1 MAPRR
6 PSGQVS
12 TTGVTE
18 LALGG
23 GIGYL
28 SRRHGMTVDS
38 LRACDMVTADGS
50 WVRVS
55 VEENP
60 ELLWGLRGAGHDFA
74 VVSGVQFLA
83 HHLNSRTVTE
93 FIVSPIDPTQE
104 VLTGDIG
111 AS

>member
-6 PSGQVS
+6 PTGQVS
-12 TTGVTE
+12 TTGVTG

-38 LRACDMVTADGS
+38 IRACDMVTADGS
-50 WVRVS
+50 WVRAS
-55 VEENP
+55 VEDNP

-74 VVSGVQFLA
+74 VVTGVQFQA
-83 HHLNSRTVTE
+83 HPLNSSIVTD
-93 FIVSPIDPTQE
+93 FIVFPIDQAQA
-104 VLTGDIG
+104 VLTSDIG